1 MTNLMETLIGVKLRR
16 ALMLSS
22 SLAWYESF
30 DQQLKKMIIN
40 WIQEDQLQKGIDEDG
55 DIIGLYSEWTE
66 LINPEKIAGTPY
78 TLEDTGDFYKSMYI
92 VVLNDSIV
100 IEADPIKGTDN
111 LFYKYGEG
119 IIGLT
124 EENMDKLREEV
135 RKKYIQFVKNA
146 LELD

>member
-1 MTNLMETLIGVKLRR
+1 MTDLMDTLIGVKLRR

-22 SLAWYESF
+22 SLAWYEAF
-30 DQQLKKMIIN
+30 DQQLKIMVLN
-40 WIQEDQLQKGIDEDG
+40 WIKQDQLQKGIDEDG

-66 LINPEKIAGTPY
+66 MLNPEKIAGTPY

-92 VVLNDSIV
+92 VVLQDSIV
-100 IEADPIKGTDN
+100 IEADPVKGTDN

-135 RKKYIQFVKNA
+135 KKKYIEYIKNA
-146 LELD
+146 LEVD

>member
-1 MTNLMETLIGVKLRR
+1 MDFMDTLIGVKLRK
-16 ALMLSS
+16 ALRLSS
-22 SLAWYESF
+22 SLAWYEAF
-30 DQQLKKMIIN
+30 DQQLIKMILN
-40 WIQEDQLQKGIDEDG
+40 WIQQDQLQKGIDEDG

-135 RKKYIQFVKNA
+135 KKKYIEFVKNA
-146 LELD
+146 LEID

>member
-1 MTNLMETLIGVKLRR
+1 MDFMDTLIGIKLRK
-16 ALMLSS
+16 ALRLSS
-22 SLAWYESF
+22 SLAWYEAF
-30 DQQLKKMIIN
+30 DQQLIKIILN
-40 WIQEDQLQKGIDEDG
+40 WIQQDQLQKGIDEDG
-55 DIIGLYSEWTE
+55 DIIGLYSDFTE
-66 LINPEKIAGTPY
+66 SINSEKIAGTPY

-135 RKKYIQFVKNA
+135 KKKYIKFIKNA
-146 LELD
+146 LEID